1 MESEFLSKVED
12 NAVIRIWSEKSQL
25 EKGYSLTMGFASEL
39 WDYTSINVTQNN
51 LQELKEIWAQ
61 WEDEVKQL
69 FYYNYGD
76 LPYLLDINVDEH
88 LFRALAQFWNSA
100 YSCFTFGEVD
110 MVPTVEEY
118 TTLLRCPRIQVDK
131 VYSRTANVS
140 TFTKKLTRITG
151 MSEQWVTARIKQK
164 GENRCIPWRSLRD
177 HILAHPDTKKKVDVF
192 ALSMYGLV
200 IFPKALGH
208 IDEAVTD
215 LFDQLDRRVTPV
227 PAILAETFRSL
238 SACRRTGEGRFVG
251 CAQLLLVWF
260 HSHFWKVDKISYQ
273 VFSENYSSL
282 KELAA
287 TPRRNDITEEKWM
300 TILHNLRD
308 EDVEWKASWMV
319 PDEILYRCGDFDWV
333 PLLGIWGA
341 VRYAPLL
348 VLRQYKSRQF
358 IPATQGLAE
367 CEFSYKGNNYKGK
380 IREMSNAWKRIHQM
394 KRITVGATTTP
405 EYHGWRSKRIDD
417 NIPKPREEC
426 GRPIE
431 DHLRIVPSELEII
444 KQNFEKRSSEFGKR
458 IEQLEEE
465 KMRLGLDV
473 DIHKLEAEKL
483 RLKRI

>member
-1 MESEFLSKVED
+1 MESEFLSKVKD

-25 EKGYSLTMGFASEL
+25 EKGDSLTIGFASEL

-118 TTLLRCPRIQVDK
+118 TTLLRCLRIQVDK
-131 VYSRTANVS
+131 VSSRTANVS

-151 MSEQWVTARIKQK
+151 MSEQWVTARIKQN

-227 PAILAETFRSL
+227 SAILAETFRSL

-287 TPRRNDITEEKWM
+287 TPRRNDITKEKWM

-308 EDVEWKASWMV
+308 ED
-319 PDEILYRCGDFDWV
+319 
-333 PLLGIWGA
+333 GA
-341 VRYAPLL
+341 VGYAPLL

-358 IPATQGLAE
+358 IPAMQGLAE

-394 KRITVGATTTP
+394 KRIIVGATKTP

-431 DHLRIVPSELEII
+431 EHLRIVPSELEII
-444 KQNFEKRSSEFGKR
+444 KQDFEKRSSEFGKR

-473 DIHKLEAEKL
+473 DIHKLEAEKW
-483 RLKRI
+483 LKRTR